1 MRLIKAR
8 RWGDNP
14 SPFYQRINWPVALVV
29 TIIIAGVTN
38 AVIN

>member
-14 SPFYQRINWPVALVV
+14 SPFYQRINWPVAL
-29 TIIIAGVTN
+29 TIILIVGVIN